1 MSNGSAN
8 VIGPGKRLF
17 AEPTYMQ
24 DETSFQ
30 VDNTSDAYYKSPYY
44 KQHRDDVLPIPTPP
58 PTAPLNLQD
67 VVGQGFLNPVVNAAK
82 ITFHAVGDTGAS
94 KSLAIATEAGV
105 ADAMVADLA
114 QPRRDAPA
122 FFYHLGDVIYNFG
135 EAEYYYDQFYE
146 PYREYDRPIF
156 AIPGNH
162 DGGMKYNSDSPPTPL
177 YPSLDAF
184 LRNFCAPQ
192 PAPSPDAGALVRSA
206 MTQPGVYF
214 TLDAPFVSIV
224 GLYSNVLEGPGVISD
239 QKGMYPA
246 LDTKQ
251 VDWLTGELE
260 RLKGPRQNLERA
272 VILACHH
279 PPASADTKHGGGVGH
294 AEDIDNACKAAGLWP
309 DAVLSGHAH
318 LYQRFTRETAGRQIP
333 YVVSGSGG
341 HATTLPRG
349 EVLGKAPLTWGEY
362 TLVKEPILRYGY
374 LTITVDMSTSG
385 TETLEI
391 VFQAPTD
398 PTARDETT
406 LNLRTNQIVVI

>member
-1 MSNGSAN
+1 
-8 VIGPGKRLF
+8 
-17 AEPTYMQ
+17 
-24 DETSFQ
+24 
-30 VDNTSDAYYKSPYY
+30 
-44 KQHRDDVLPIPTPP
+44 
-58 PTAPLNLQD
+58 
-67 VVGQGFLNPVVNAAK
+67 
-82 ITFHAVGDTGAS
+82 
-94 KSLAIATEAGV
+94 
-105 ADAMVADLA
+105 
-114 QPRRDAPA
+114 
-122 FFYHLGDVIYNFG
+122 
-135 EAEYYYDQFYE
+135 
-146 PYREYDRPIF
+146 
-156 AIPGNH
+156 
-162 DGGMKYNSDSPPTPL
+162 
-177 YPSLDAF
+177 
-184 LRNFCAPQ
+184 
-192 PAPSPDAGALVRSA
+192 

-214 TLDAPFVSIV
+214 TLDAPFVSII

-239 QKGMYPA
+239 QNGKYPA
-246 LDTKQ
+246 LDTQQ
-251 VDWLTGELE
+251 VDWLTSELE

-318 LYQRFTRETAGRQIP
+318 LYQRFTRETAGLQIP

-374 LTITVDMSTSG
+374 LTITVDMSTSDA
-385 TETLEI
+385 ETLKV